1 MGQVRARI
9 RVRARAR
16 IRPRARVRVRVR
28 VRARVS
34 SACRGWLADG
44 GWWVRRRVGRSG
56 ADGAGGVGGEG
67 GVGGVGGAGGRAK
80 EAVLHSSRLTLGLS
94 LDTFFAAALHSG
106 SSDLQWPHLEDSA
119 GPIHGSGAACRAVLQ
134 PRCSGCSL
142 DAAAA
147 AWMRRLWRQLLSG
160 QRSCVSGVAE
170 AAALSMS
177 ISGRTTAR
185 RTPRSCT
192 PALR

>member
-1 MGQVRARI
+1 M
-9 RVRARAR
+9 
-16 IRPRARVRVRVR
+16 
-28 VRARVS
+28 
-34 SACRGWLADG
+34 
-44 GWWVRRRVGRSG
+44 GRSG

-67 GVGGVGGAGGRAK
+67 GVGGVGGAGGRAN

-119 GPIHGSGAACRAVLQ
+119 GPMQGSGAACRAVLQ

-147 AWMRRLWRQLLSG
+147 AWMQRLCPRVASIAERAGQL
-160 QRSCVSGVAE
+160 RKR
-170 AAALSMS
+170 
-177 ISGRTTAR
+177 GR
-185 RTPRSCT
+185 
-192 PALR
+192 